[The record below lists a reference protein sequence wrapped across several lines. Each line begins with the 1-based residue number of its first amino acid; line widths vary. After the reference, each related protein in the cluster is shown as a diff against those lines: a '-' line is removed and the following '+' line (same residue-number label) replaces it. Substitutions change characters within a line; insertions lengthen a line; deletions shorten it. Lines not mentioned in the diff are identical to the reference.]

1 MRKIMAMAM
10 VVVLSAA
17 VVACS
22 SSDTA
27 NPETTNGTTNGTTND
42 TTDVAIATQTQN
54 EFFAAISAGDTAAL
68 DAVLSEAFQLVR
80 ADGSH
85 ATKDEYL
92 ANPASIDDFSLS
104 DFDVTRTGDTIVAR
118 FTGSVTE
125 TIDGQVYDRD
135 PAPRFA
141 VMVRNGDRWQIVA
154 QVNLSTPAPQD

>member
-1 MRKIMAMAM
+1 MRKFMAVAM

-27 NPETTNGTTNGTTND
+27 DPETTNGTTTG

-68 DAVLSEAFQLVR
+68 DAVLSDAFQLVR

-92 ANPASIDDFSLS
+92 ANPASIDDFALS

>member
-1 MRKIMAMAM
+1 MRKFMAVAM

-27 NPETTNGTTNGTTND
+27 DPETTTGNTN
-42 TTDVAIATQTQN
+42 VAIATQTQN
-54 EFFAAISAGDTAAL
+54 EFFTAISAGDTAAL
-68 DAVLSEAFQLVR
+68 DAVLSDAFQLVR

-92 ANPASIDDFSLS
+92 ANPASIDDFALT

>member
-1 MRKIMAMAM
+1 MMRRIMTVAM
-10 VVVLSAA
+10 VAVLSVA

-22 SSDTA
+22 SSDT
-27 NPETTNGTTNGTTND
+27 
-42 TTDVAIATQTQN
+42 TDNVAIATETQN
-54 EFFAAISAGDTAAL
+54 EFFAAIAAADTAAL
-68 DAVLSEAFQLVR
+68 DAVLSDAFQLVR

-92 ANPASIDDFSLS
+92 ANPASIDDFTLS

-118 FTGSVTE
+118 FTGAVTE

-154 QVNLSTPAPQD
+154 QVNLSTPMPQD

>member
-1 MRKIMAMAM
+1 MVRKIMAVAM

-27 NPETTNGTTNGTTND
+27 DPETTNGTTID

-54 EFFAAISAGDTAAL
+54 EFFTAISAGDTAAL
-68 DAVLSEAFQLVR
+68 DAVLSDAFQLVR

-92 ANPASIDDFSLS
+92 ANPASIDDFALS